1 MAALLATLRE
11 RERKQGS
18 TPYLDQLLAAFAQED
33 RAVQAPQPLLPDR
46 ISPRE
51 QEVLHLLAQGFSN
64 QEIAVA
70 LVVTVETV
78 KRHVS
83 SLLSKLGVD
92 NRTQAAMRARSLGLF
107 SDEP

>member
-1 MAALLATLRE
+1 MAALLAKLRE
-11 RERKQGS
+11 QERKHGP
-18 TPYLDQLLAAFAQED
+18 TPYLDSVLAAFAQEGV
-33 RAVQAPQPLLPDR
+33 AVLATQPEQSDH

-51 QEVLHLLAQGFSN
+51 REVLHLLAQGCSN
-64 QEIAVA
+64 QEIAEA

-83 SLLSKLGVD
+83 SLLAKLGVD

-107 SDEP
+107 TDEP